1 MGSAV
6 CSCSGGVC
14 EELQTVGR
22 SHRIS
27 SGRAASHGKDLYR
40 TGTESGHK
48 VVVKHYGLTT
58 ASIPLCHSG
67 KDVEE
72 GGVGGGEGKVF

>member
-1 MGSAV
+1 MQLIGSKIFRRV
-6 CSCSGGVC
+6 QHIFL
-14 EELQTVGR
+14 ENP
-22 SHRIS
+22 HRIS
-27 SGRAASHGKDLYR
+27 SGRAASHGKDLCR